1 MDFYGGPM
9 NKLFRLVPIA
19 AAIATLT
26 ACGGSSSNEAPK
38 FNIPSNTIT
47 LAEDGS
53 FSQIYTAT
61 DKENDNISYSLSSA
75 ATNGA
80 VTIDANTG
88 ALIYTPNSDFN
99 GQDSFIIAA
108 ADEGGR
114 TTQVFTVEVTA
125 VNDIPV
131 IDGDSVI
138 FSGVETKKGMLSA
151 TDIDGDTLT
160 YSIETEP
167 KNGTL
172 TVDSASGELT
182 YIVTKLDQSSDSFVI
197 GVTDSNSDKV
207 MKEIAI
213 RTSLASNDDRAYY
226 YYSSPESHLQQAQ
239 TVADSLNNDQ
249 VKASVYS
256 SLVSGYANAGF
267 DNKVEQLLDPQE
279 ILSKET
285 RVYAIMSAARAN
297 VRRGSNELATEYLV
311 QAQNLYNEVLATNGI
326 GTLNYAVFEEI
337 YDLYNAMGDLKG
349 QSQTYSLLD
358 LLMNSLPDGVES
370 QRMFFAYDRA
380 VKDAVAHWQK
390 TGNEED
396 RLYAKSMAERSIK
409 LIPKIG
415 YATNR
420 NGEQFSS
427 VTLVAYEY
435 LIRELYDLNEIELAK
450 QALATAL
457 SLYGYVD
464 YDENHKV
471 AADQYAENTR
481 NEFVWVASGFA
492 AQYIK
497 LYPEADSELLKD
509 IVKGST
515 WYDFVA
521 GDIVSDAEAA
531 RMLAQVSASTTDEQA
546 LTLAKAVRNEDDLRK
561 YFTDIISFNKSTNGA
576 INRLIEQGRY
586 SAAKLF
592 IDEALVLVQSD
603 AYLKQNKR
611 DYEFVSGDAGCG
623 RLVNLLTILDAR
635 VPDAGYDEDAIAT
648 AKVCHNLVTKYYS
661 KEIIDDEGVIISSN
675 LYNVQ
680 AAAESARYLALFGL
694 KDELTAILATAE
706 ASLAAATDA
715 KDSNRINIFSLLG
728 RHLAEGGE
736 LAMGQGYYDRA
747 FTLLLEQEK
756 VADAAYIAYAT
767 RYFFSGSRNT
777 SSYQNFLNL
786 IDKSQL
792 LTDNAADI
800 RTTAV
805 DKVTKHLEEMLKL
818 MADVSDIVKN
828 GQYPALAEIFI
839 DVGNY
844 ERADK
849 ISQDEALGDVEKAS
863 IQANIARAKATE
875 DAFPSTPI
883 ASVDTDG
890 DGMPNFFAPFATEEM
905 IASSGLVLDTDS
917 DNDGTDDED
926 DAFPLDASRQ

>member
-1 MDFYGGPM
+1 M

-26 ACGGSSSNEAPK
+26 ACGGGSSSNEAPK

-75 ATNGA
+75 AINGA

-88 ALIYTPNSDFN
+88 ALTYTPNSDFN

-108 ADEGGR
+108 ADEDGR

-267 DNKVEQLLDPQE
+267 DNQVEQLLDPQE
-279 ILSKET
+279 ILNKET
-285 RVYAIMSAARAN
+285 RVSAIMSAARAN

-326 GTLNYAVFEEI
+326 GTMNYAIFEEI
-337 YDLYNAMGDLKG
+337 ADLYNEMGDIQG

-358 LLMNSLPDGVES
+358 LLMNSLPYGVES
-370 QRMFFAYDRA
+370 QSMFFAYDRA
-380 VKDAVAHWQK
+380 VKDAVAHWQE

-450 QALATAL
+450 QTLATAL

-464 YDENHKV
+464 YDEHHKV

-497 LYPEADSELLKD
+497 LYPEADSEPLKD
-509 IVKGST
+509 IIKGST

-521 GDIVSDAEAA
+521 GNIVSDAEAA

-623 RLVNLLTILDAR
+623 RLVNLLTILDTR
-635 VPDAGYDEDAIAT
+635 VPDAGYGEDAIST
-648 AKVCHNLVTKYYS
+648 VKICHNLVTEHYS
-661 KEIIDDEGVIISSN
+661 NELRDENGVVFLSN
-675 LYNVQ
+675 IENTR
-680 AAAESARYLALFGL
+680 AAAETARFLAQFGL
-694 KDELTAILATAE
+694 KEDLNAILAIAE
-706 ASLAAATDA
+706 KSFAAANDVNSDTRQ
-715 KDSNRINIFSLLG
+715 SVLNFVG
-728 RHLAEGGE
+728 RKLAEGGE
-736 LAMGQGYYDRA
+736 FTMAQDYYDRT

-756 VADAAYIAYAT
+756 AADAASIVDAT
-767 RYFFSGSRNT
+767 RYLFNGSGNS

-786 IDKSQL
+786 IDNSQL

-818 MADVSDIVKN
+818 IADVSDIVKN

>member
-1 MDFYGGPM
+1 M

-125 VNDIPV
+125 INDIPV

-267 DNKVEQLLDPQE
+267 DNQVEQLLDPQE

-370 QRMFFAYDRA
+370 RRMFFAYDRA

-390 TGNEED
+390 TGNEEN

-481 NEFVWVASGFA
+481 NEFAWVASGFA

-497 LYPEADSELLKD
+497 LYPEADSELLK
-509 IVKGST
+509 
-515 WYDFVA
+515 
-521 GDIVSDAEAA
+521 EH
-531 RMLAQVSASTTDEQA
+531 R
-546 LTLAKAVRNEDDLRK
+546 
-561 YFTDIISFNKSTNGA
+561 
-576 INRLIEQGRY
+576 
-586 SAAKLF
+586 
-592 IDEALVLVQSD
+592 
-603 AYLKQNKR
+603 
-611 DYEFVSGDAGCG
+611 
-623 RLVNLLTILDAR
+623 
-635 VPDAGYDEDAIAT
+635 
-648 AKVCHNLVTKYYS
+648 
-661 KEIIDDEGVIISSN
+661 
-675 LYNVQ
+675 
-680 AAAESARYLALFGL
+680 
-694 KDELTAILATAE
+694 
-706 ASLAAATDA
+706 
-715 KDSNRINIFSLLG
+715 
-728 RHLAEGGE
+728 
-736 LAMGQGYYDRA
+736 
-747 FTLLLEQEK
+747 
-756 VADAAYIAYAT
+756 
-767 RYFFSGSRNT
+767 
-777 SSYQNFLNL
+777 
-786 IDKSQL
+786 
-792 LTDNAADI
+792 
-800 RTTAV
+800 
-805 DKVTKHLEEMLKL
+805 
-818 MADVSDIVKN
+818 
-828 GQYPALAEIFI
+828 
-839 DVGNY
+839 
-844 ERADK
+844 
-849 ISQDEALGDVEKAS
+849 
-863 IQANIARAKATE
+863 
-875 DAFPSTPI
+875 
-883 ASVDTDG
+883 
-890 DGMPNFFAPFATEEM
+890 
-905 IASSGLVLDTDS
+905 
-917 DNDGTDDED
+917 
-926 DAFPLDASRQ
+926 